1 MDMREMNRI
10 KILFFATIRDRAGVK
25 SLELDVPSDMTI
37 EGLKEKLI
45 ADYPNLKESM
55 HAVLITANREY
66 VFDETI
72 IPENAEIG
80 MFPPVSGG

>member
-1 MDMREMNRI
+1 MNRI
-10 KILFFATIRDRAGVK
+10 KILFFATLRERAGVK

-55 HAVLITANREY
+55 HAVLITVNREY
-66 VFDETI
+66 AFEESV
-72 IPENAEIG
+72 IPQNAEIG

>member
-10 KILFFATIRDRAGVK
+10 KILFFATLRERAGVK

-55 HAVLITANREY
+55 HAVLITVNREY
-66 VFDETI
+66 AFEESV
-72 IPENAEIG
+72 IPQNAEIG

>member
-10 KILFFATIRDRAGVK
+10 KILFFATLRERAGVK
-25 SLELDVPSDMTI
+25 SLELDVSPDMTV

-55 HAVLITANREY
+55 HAVLITVNREY
-66 VFDETI
+66 AFEEAI
-72 IPENAEIG
+72 IPPNAEIG
-80 MFPPVSGG
+80 LFPPVSGG

>member
-10 KILFFATIRDRAGVK
+10 KILFFATLRERAGVK
-25 SLELDVPSDMTI
+25 SLELDVSPDMTV

-55 HAVLITANREY
+55 HAVLITVNREY
-66 VFDETI
+66 AFEEAV
-72 IPENAEIG
+72 IPPNAEIG
-80 MFPPVSGG
+80 LFPPVSGG